1 MAKAVS
7 RNRQTKEGV
16 AALHCAASASYDVIL
31 GRVGFAYP
39 PFARSC
45 ALAPVFLSQAPFFP
59 FTPSSSSLHAC
70 FAMPIQQCHCFSMC
84 TVDEARQFHR
94 NLPGPINRSS
104 PWAGYLDAVYGTEA
118 RLPWPFD
125 LRSLTMFYHNDRR
138 WSSRHPTTEWPMATC
153 ARRAQPE
160 SRGLSWNGPTTTAC
174 PSHICARWT
183 VPPPLPEAAYSASAL
198 LPPMILL
205 PEIGRQ
211 PPDITTVGAY
221 WPLQPAALG
230 GYAAADGAESISPNS
245 SVPMAS
251 LTPSRV
257 RWAATRSGG
266 WVEVL
271 REPSGLEGQ
280 AGYGCWFTP
289 ASGTGVCWVHVD

>member
-1 MAKAVS
+1 MEVC
-7 RNRQTKEGV
+7 RYMQ
-16 AALHCAASASYDVIL
+16 
-31 GRVGFAYP
+31 
-39 PFARSC
+39 
-45 ALAPVFLSQAPFFP
+45 
-59 FTPSSSSLHAC
+59 
-70 FAMPIQQCHCFSMC
+70 PIQPRPCHCFSMC
-84 TVDEARQFHR
+84 TAAEARQFHR

-230 GYAAADGAESISPNS
+230 GYASDGAERSSPNS
-245 SVPMAS
+245 SVPTAS

-257 RWAATRSGG
+257 QWAATRSGG

>member
-1 MAKAVS
+1 MCVGS
-7 RNRQTKEGV
+7 R
-16 AALHCAASASYDVIL
+16 
-31 GRVGFAYP
+31 
-39 PFARSC
+39 
-45 ALAPVFLSQAPFFP
+45 FP
-59 FTPSSSSLHAC
+59 FTSAVFSFHTIVQLLFRAC
-70 FAMPIQQCHCFSMC
+70 FAMPIQPCHCFSMC

-230 GYAAADGAESISPNS
+230 GYAADGAESRSPNS
-245 SVPMAS
+245 SVPTAS
-251 LTPSRV
+251 LAPSRV
-257 RWAATRSGG
+257 QWAATRSGG

-289 ASGTGVCWVHVD
+289 ARGTGVCWVHVD